1 MIPVAGLLLAVAAA
15 CGVSAAGENPAVAL
29 ATGSATVITDL
40 DDGWRIRADPGR
52 AGVTGR
58 WDAAGLNDG
67 GWARGALSR
76 SAAGEA
82 VWFRRWVDVPAG
94 WPRVVLVLEGVA
106 GRADLW
112 VNGVAAGRDLA
123 RQRFSGGACLLDLA
137 SLAAGKPRCL
147 LALRV
152 AKGDEGPGAIAVA
165 RMAGD
170 PRPWLPDARDR
181 LRFASSEAPDLPWP
195 SWVRGEGT
203 AWTAFADPD
212 GLTDQGG
219 ASEGLAGW
227 RGELEGGERLGAV
240 SCWLFD
246 RGAGRLYA
254 APPAASTLRLEGR
267 YLPLPIVT
275 VRAGKTFALTVGY
288 WPYVLTGADRP
299 PMTLAVGEVVVDN
312 VSDRPREADLIIV
325 VHPFSVSGEVLP
337 VRRVR
342 YDRAA
347 QTFWVNDRP
356 ALVLAGAPD
365 AVGAAAFGDD
375 AVPGGAWVLAQ
386 AVARGELPPSRE
398 AEDPSGLVSAAAVYH
413 LRIQPFGVRTQ
424 SFRLF
429 LSGTPDAL
437 PPDLVRAVREVDRT
451 AGWKEVRARWQ
462 KLVAGKER
470 VFLRVPDKAVQEAFY
485 ASTGHLLVALAA
497 GRVANADRP
506 LAAAALIRSGHA
518 ATATALTDAA
528 AAWALTPAPVEGLS
542 ASAVV
547 EGAWH
552 PADAFA
558 GAWAAA
564 RAGDGE
570 AARRVLAWW
579 LAHPTTPGAFA
590 WGALVDPATGRHAG
604 GALPDPRAAARFICS
619 LRDMLLREDGDVLWL
634 APGLPGAWMRPGDA
648 VDVRHLPT
656 AFGILP
662 GFVLASF
669 PNEMALRRLSAERVA
684 NRGRGPVIEP
694 RDLARPPGGLRW
706 RVPGTR
712 RIRQVL
718 VDGVRLAEVP
728 ADRVLFLPME
738 FREVRVAWRPVRL
751 PE

>member
-1 MIPVAGLLLAVAAA
+1 MTPAVILPACLLLATLGI
-15 CGVSAAGENPAVAL
+15 CGVSPSGETPAVTPV
-29 ATGSATVITDL
+29 TGSATVLADL
-40 DDGWRIRADPGR
+40 GDGWRVRADPGR
-52 AGVTGR
+52 AGVGAR

-67 GWARGALSR
+67 GWVRGALSR
-76 SAAGEA
+76 SAAGEP
-82 VWFRRWVDVPAG
+82 VWCRRWVDVPAG

-123 RQRFSGGACLLDLA
+123 RQRASGGAVTLDLA
-137 SLAAGKPRCL
+137 RLAMGKSRCL

-152 AKGDEGPGAIAVA
+152 APGDDGPGAVGGAWLA
-165 RMAGD
+165 AD
-170 PRPWLPDARDR
+170 PRPWLPDVRDR
-181 LRFASSEAPDLPWP
+181 LRYAATESPDLPWP
-195 SWVRGEGT
+195 SWLRGEGT
-203 AWTAFADPD
+203 AWTAFADPA
-212 GLTDQGG
+212 GETD
-219 ASEGLAGW
+219 GLAGW

-246 RGAGRLYA
+246 RAAGRLYA
-254 APPAASTLRLEGR
+254 APAAASQLRLEGR

-275 VRAGKTFALTVGY
+275 VRTGKTFALTIGA
-288 WPYVLTGADRP
+288 WPYVLVRP
-299 PMTLAVGEVVVDN
+299 GFPAMTVAVGEVVVDN
-312 VSDRPREADLIIV
+312 VSDRPREADLIVV
-325 VHPFSVSGEVLP
+325 VHPFSVRGDVLP

-365 AVGAAAFGDD
+365 AVGCAAFGDD
-375 AVPGGAWVLAQ
+375 AAPGGAWALAQ
-386 AVARGELPPSRE
+386 AIARGELPPARE
-398 AEDPSGLVSAAAVYH
+398 AEDAAGLASAAAVYH

-437 PPDLVRAVREVDRT
+437 TSDLVRAVREVDRT

-470 VFLRVPDKAVQEAFY
+470 VFLRVPDKAAQDAFY

-497 GRVANADRP
+497 GRVAPADRP
-506 LAAAALIRSGHA
+506 LAAAALLRSGHA
-518 ATATALTDAA
+518 AAATVLVAA
-528 AAWALTPAPVEGLS
+528 AVAWTLAPSASAEGLS
-542 ASAVV
+542 ASSVV
-547 EGAWH
+547 EGIQR
-552 PADAFA
+552 PADAFER
-558 GAWAAA
+558 AWAAA
-564 RAGDGE
+564 RAGDGDG
-570 AARRVLAWW
+570 AGRGLAWW

-590 WGALVDPATGRHAG
+590 WSARVDPATGRHAG
-604 GALPDPRAAARFICS
+604 GDLPDPRAAARFICA
-619 LRDMLLREDGDVLWL
+619 LRDMLLREDGDALWL
-634 APGLPGAWMRPGDA
+634 APGLPAAWLRPGDT

-662 GFVLASF
+662 GFVLASY

-684 NRGRGPVIEP
+684 NRGRGPVIDP
-694 RDLARPPGGLRW
+694 ANLARPPGGLRW

-728 ADRVLFLPME
+728 ADRVLFLPAG
-738 FREVRVAWRPVRL
+738 FREVRVSWRPGR
-751 PE
+751 PSE